1 MVYPSC
7 HQKGNISL
15 YV

>member
-1 MVYPSC
+1 MVNPSC